1 MPELDP
7 TRNATSSSSRAA
19 IDVAGKDGQLG
30 PIFREMVQA
39 EQSAATV
46 TGAGAG
52 TSAGTGA
59 GAGAGAS
66 AGAGAGA
73 GRAQHDHRTGHF
85 MDTETEDADAD
96 GVTSNAP
103 TLHTHHNSEGVAR
116 TTSHALHTPHA
127 PHETSKETVDDHD
140 SDKHTDQNEG
150 NINGVTRPMGEPIAR
165 QMQGSDELGNH
176 WNKGG
181 EPEASIGIID
191 ADQNGPRPPNSTPPT
206 STAAP
211 EGGDRHDNAPH
222 SRSQADQPAV
232 RKGVTDKGVQET

>member
-1 MPELDP
+1 MHNEAQQDT
-7 TRNATSSSSRAA
+7 TR
-19 IDVAGKDGQLG
+19 
-30 PIFREMVQA
+30 
-39 EQSAATV
+39 
-46 TGAGAG
+46 
-52 TSAGTGA
+52 
-59 GAGAGAS
+59 
-66 AGAGAGA
+66 
-73 GRAQHDHRTGHF
+73 
-85 MDTETEDADAD
+85 
-96 GVTSNAP
+96 
-103 TLHTHHNSEGVAR
+103 HTAGVAR
-116 TTSHALHTPHA
+116 TTSHAPHTPHA
-127 PHETSKETVDDHD
+127 PHETSKETVADHD